1 MKKKIEIEFTEKE
14 LDDVAT
20 TNLEAILY
28 KVIYDVAVY
37 ADVKKVSIDGNVF
50 WLKEKEGNTK

>member
-14 LDDVAT
+14 LDNVASE
-20 TNLEAILY
+20 NLDAILY
-28 KVIYDVAVY
+28 KTILDIKVY

-50 WLKEKEGNTK
+50 WLKEKEGN

>member
-1 MKKKIEIEFTEKE
+1 MKKKIEIEFSEKE
-14 LDDVAT
+14 LGEVASQ
-20 TNLEAILY
+20 NLEGILY

-50 WLKEKEGNTK
+50 WLKDKERNN

>member
-14 LDDVAT
+14 LDNVASE
-20 TNLEAILY
+20 NLEAILY
-28 KVIYDVAVY
+28 KTILDIKVY

-50 WLKEKEGNTK
+50 WLKEKEGN

>member
-14 LDDVAT
+14 LDNVASE
-20 TNLEAILY
+20 NLEAILY
-28 KVIYDVAVY
+28 KTIIVIKDY

-50 WLKEKEGNTK
+50 WLKEKEGN

>member
-14 LDDVAT
+14 LDNVAAQ
-20 TNLEAILY
+20 NLEAILY
-28 KVIYDVAVY
+28 KTIIDIKDY

-50 WLKEKEGNTK
+50 WLKEKEGN

>member
-1 MKKKIEIEFTEKE
+1 MKKKIEIEFSEKE
-14 LDDVAT
+14 LDEVASQ
-20 TNLEAILY
+20 NLEGILY

-50 WLKEKEGNTK
+50 WLKDKERNN

>member
-14 LDDVAT
+14 LDNVASE
-20 TNLEAILY
+20 NLEAILY
-28 KVIYDVAVY
+28 KTIIDIKDY

-50 WLKEKEGNTK
+50 WLKEKEGN

>member
-1 MKKKIEIEFTEKE
+1 MKKKIEIEFSEKE
-14 LDDVAT
+14 LDEVASQ
-20 TNLEAILY
+20 NLEGILY

-50 WLKEKEGNTK
+50 WLKGKERNN